1 MKKLLAI
8 ASIALLCSPAFA
20 GDHGKHHGKHHGK
33 NHHETMTKEYCTS
46 GESGQEVSACL
57 KEMRNSKGEKFPE
70 MRRHDYRENAMKRC
84 ADFAESDKALCEAR
98 LRHGEKSGSVKEGG
112 TITELTVREGR
123 PMRGEPAPEMRK
135 DHMFKSQ
142 R

>member
-20 GDHGKHHGKHHGK
+20 GDNHGKHYNGK

-70 MRRHDYRENAMKRC
+70 MRRHDYRENALKRC
-84 ADFAESDKALCEAR
+84 ADLADSDKALCEAR
-98 LRHGEKSGSVKEGG
+98 FMHGNKSGSVKDGG
-112 TITELTVREGR
+112 TITELTVREKTD
-123 PMRGEPAPEMRK
+123 MAPEMRK
-135 DHMFKSQ
+135 DHMFKPQ